1 MLRHNERK
9 TKTRFTGQITCD
21 VSTTRYTVHNDQSH
35 HYSVSKWPRVS
46 LLFAF
51 LAAVSTRS
59 QPAHKAAVTLA
70 STYKGA
76 ILTYCNIA
84 GVKGPLE
91 LARDTQ
97 QEGGERVL
105 WSCRQQ

>member
-9 TKTRFTGQITCD
+9 TKTRITGQITCD
-21 VSTTRYTVHNDQSH
+21 ISTTRYTVHNDQSH

-70 STYKGA
+70 SRYKGA